1 MVEAAIVEASVETP
15 VEEMVSAAD
24 EEITAD
30 EEAIVAADVV
40 ASEEVA
46 MTVLGLSTSTTK
58 RPSLPWVKAHHHLLK
73 INTFPL
79 RRYLGCSE
87 YLCTLLSCCME
98 YRANVCVCFM
108 VVGEHALHFP

>member
-1 MVEAAIVEASVETP
+1 MAAVVVVEAVVETS

-24 EEITAD
+24 EEISAD

-46 MTVLGLSTSTTK
+46 MMVLGLSTSTTK

-73 INTFPL
+73 INTSHSVAIL
-79 RRYLGCSE
+79 AVQSIY
-87 YLCTLLSCCME
+87 
-98 YRANVCVCFM
+98 V
-108 VVGEHALHFP
+108 HF